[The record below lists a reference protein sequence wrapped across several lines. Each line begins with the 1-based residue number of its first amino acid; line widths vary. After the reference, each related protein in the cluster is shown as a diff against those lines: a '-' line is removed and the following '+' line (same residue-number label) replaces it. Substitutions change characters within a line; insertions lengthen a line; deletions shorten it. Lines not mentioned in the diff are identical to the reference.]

1 MGRKRR
7 VLTPERS
14 AVHRWGSELRA
25 RRDQC
30 GLSLAGLG
38 RLALYDASYLGRLER
53 GDQFAT
59 LAVAEAC
66 DRVLG
71 AGGELVRFWHA
82 ADRERRHADG
92 PGAGAV
98 GQAASGGRPVDD
110 ADLQLVTV
118 MPLHAVTAMYGEQGC
133 GPGSPLT
140 TESIARLIA
149 SIVWPFDS
157 LALRLF
163 NQNPG
168 SRRRVL
174 PGIHGDVLMINRRT
188 CFPDHVAHVAHDQRP
203 DIWVDV
209 IGEDK
214 QQVVVA
220 VWPGEPGSPR
230 AEQDDPC
237 LRAQCLS
244 ALAHPGQELLIGV
257 A

>member
-1 MGRKRR
+1 
-7 VLTPERS
+7 
-14 AVHRWGSELRA
+14 
-25 RRDQC
+25 
-30 GLSLAGLG
+30 
-38 RLALYDASYLGRLER
+38 
-53 GDQFAT
+53 
-59 LAVAEAC
+59 VAE
-66 DRVLG
+66 
-71 AGGELVRFWHA
+71 FWN
-82 ADRERRHADG
+82 
-92 PGAGAV
+92 PT
-98 GQAASGGRPVDD
+98 SGGRPVDD

-149 SIVWPFDS
+149 SIVWHFDS

-220 VWPGEPGSPR
+220 FWPGEPGCPR
-230 AEQDDPC
+230 AEQDDRC

-244 ALAHPGQELLIGV
+244 ALAHPWSGAADRRRLAQPIRCWPGPAGETTRQAGETPRGLQDGRRQRRRCR
-257 A
+257 

>member
-1 MGRKRR
+1 M
-7 VLTPERS
+7 
-14 AVHRWGSELRA
+14 
-25 RRDQC
+25 
-30 GLSLAGLG
+30 
-38 RLALYDASYLGRLER
+38 
-53 GDQFAT
+53 
-59 LAVAEAC
+59 AE
-66 DRVLG
+66 
-71 AGGELVRFWHA
+71 FWN
-82 ADRERRHADG
+82 
-92 PGAGAV
+92 PT
-98 GQAASGGRPVDD
+98 SGGRPVDD

-149 SIVWPFDS
+149 SIVWHFDS

-220 VWPGEPGSPR
+220 FWPGEPGCPR
-230 AEQDDPC
+230 AGLLPARRPQPADLPAALLPRPQGRDEGVHLDRVPGPADRRPPAAARRER
-237 LRAQCLS
+237 RAGV
-244 ALAHPGQELLIGV
+244 GQPER
-257 A
+257 APAR